1 MPGPLTGHRVLELTT
16 TVSGPM
22 AGMML
27 ADQGAEV
34 IKVEPPITGD
44 SARYL
49 GPSRGG
55 MSALFAT
62 LNRNKKSLV
71 LDLKSEPENE
81 IFLRLVETADVL
93 LENYRP
99 GVIDRLG
106 FGYERLSQINPRLV
120 FASISGY
127 GQDGPYENRRVYDP
141 LIQATTGTAYAQG
154 GNLPTNMRTIV
165 FDKVTAL
172 TTAQGITAALLERAR
187 TGLGQYVPVAMVEA
201 ALSYQWPDV
210 MWSHALL
217 GEGTSQGPRELADWF
232 PVFRAKDG
240 FVSIVLVAD
249 PAVELLC
256 VWRGSELHLDPRFKT
271 LADRVENMPAFVEAV
286 EAILADIT
294 TDEICTNLDAFGIPV
309 ARANALDE
317 VHSDEQVRHLGS
329 LVDTEHPTM
338 GALRLAKPPIRFGGH
353 SPGAAEFP
361 ERPAPTLGKDSR
373 ALLTEI
379 GVDHGKIEELAKR
392 DATNAERVA
401 AALAN
406 A

>member
-1 MPGPLTGHRVLELTT
+1 
-16 TVSGPM
+16 M

-34 IKVEPPITGD
+34 IKVEPPLSGD
-44 SARYL
+44 GARFL

-62 LNRNKKSLV
+62 LNRNKKSLA
-71 LDLKSEPENE
+71 LDLKCEAENE

-99 GVIDRLG
+99 GVINRLG
-106 FGYERLSQINPRLV
+106 LGYERLREINPRLV

-141 LIQATTGTAYAQG
+141 LIQATTGTVYAQG
-154 GNLPTNMRTIV
+154 GEVPKNVRTII

-210 MWSHALL
+210 MWSHVLL
-217 GEGTSQGPRELADWF
+217 GEGVSGQGELADWF
-232 PVFRAKDG
+232 PIFRAKDG
-240 FVSIVLVAD
+240 FVSIILVAD
-249 PAVELLC
+249 TAVELLSI
-256 VWRGSELHLDPRFKT
+256 WRGAALHLDPRFQT
-271 LADRVENMPAFVEAV
+271 LPARIENMSAFVEAV

-309 ARANALDE
+309 ARANSLSE
-317 VHSDEQVRHLGS
+317 VHADEQIQHLGS
-329 LVDTEHPTM
+329 LVETEHPAV
-338 GALRLAKPPIRFGGH
+338 GAMRLAKPPIRFGGH
-353 SPGAAEFP
+353 SPSATEFP
-361 ERPAPTLGKDSR
+361 ERPAPALGQDSR
-373 ALLTEI
+373 ELLAEL
-379 GVDHGKIEELAKR
+379 GVGPDKIEELGKR
-392 DATNAERVA
+392 DATNAALIA

>member
-34 IKVEPPITGD
+34 IKVEPPLTGD
-44 SARYL
+44 AARYL

-62 LNRNKKSLV
+62 LNRNKKSLT
-71 LDLKSEPENE
+71 LDLKSEAENE

-99 GVIDRLG
+99 GVMNRLG
-106 FGYERLSQINPRLV
+106 LGYERLREINPRLV

-127 GQDGPYENRRVYDP
+127 GQDGPYESRRVYDP
-141 LIQATTGTAYAQG
+141 LIQATTGTVYAQG
-154 GNLPTNMRTIV
+154 GDVPTNMRTIV

-187 TGLGQYVPVAMVEA
+187 TGLGQYIPIAMVEA

-210 MWSHALL
+210 MWSHVLL
-217 GEGTSQGPRELADWF
+217 GEGVSDGPRELADWF
-232 PVFRAKDG
+232 PIFRAKDG
-240 FVSIVLVAD
+240 FVSIILVAD
-249 PAVELLC
+249 TAVELLSI
-256 VWRGSELHLDPRFKT
+256 WRGAALHLDPRFQT
-271 LADRVENMPAFVEAV
+271 LAARIENMSAFAEAV

-309 ARANALDE
+309 ARANSLSE
-317 VHSDEQVRHLGS
+317 VHADEQIQHLGS
-329 LVDTEHPTM
+329 LVETEHPTM
-338 GALRLAKPPIRFGGH
+338 GAMRLAKPPIRFGGH
-353 SPGAAEFP
+353 SPTATEFP
-361 ERPAPTLGKDSR
+361 ERPAPALGQDSR
-373 ALLTEI
+373 ELLTELGI
-379 GVDHGKIEELAKR
+379 DRDKIEELGKR
-392 DATNAERVA
+392 DATNAELIA